1 MALQK
6 VLTTDTP
13 KQELQI
19 KGQISHTD
27 DQSTF
32 WDLLHMNSTFRAEF
46 WHSKPNV
53 LKIINNS
60 QIGKE
65 QYKQT
70 NDKKTSFK
78 AIDQLYWM

>member
-1 MALQK
+1 M

-13 KQELQI
+13 KREEQI
-19 KGQISHTD
+19 KGQTSHTD
-27 DQSTF
+27 DQCTF
-32 WDLLHMNSTFRAEF
+32 WVLLHMNTTFRAEF
-46 WHSKPNV
+46 WHWKPNV
-53 LKIINNS
+53 FKIIKNS

-78 AIDQLYWM
+78 TTDQLYWM